1 MVKGHSNNDLNVKQL
16 HKDLG
21 HFLLSGGAT
30 KFRFI
35 TVLCL
40 VSEKT
45 SLMTFRLETR
55 PDFPSETS
63 TTLPDMKSLPWSI
76 VGKVI
81 KLTKQKLKVFILTW
95 LCLKKQES
103 E

>member
-1 MVKGHSNNDLNVKQL
+1 M
-16 HKDLG
+16 
-21 HFLLSGGAT
+21 LSGGAT

-35 TVLCL
+35 TYFCL

-45 SLMTFRLETR
+45 SLATFRLETG
-55 PDFPSETS
+55 PDSLLDTS
-63 TTLPDMKSLPWSI
+63 ATLPDMKSLSWSI
-76 VGKVI
+76 VGMVI

-95 LCLKKQES
+95 LWLKKQES